1 LEFSKGGKEMKWMK
15 SLILVVVVSALIIT
29 VSPAPLPAATELIPL
44 YTPPVGGTAYVLGAG
59 IVTVTNKYL
68 TDAHFVH
75 EATTG
80 TMDMVRRM
88 MQREASKK
96 PAFAIFG
103 SPDAWKAYN
112 GKEVYSGKPFTEL
125 RAIVF
130 LNASD
135 QYLVVSAKSPIKS
148 FADVKGKRI
157 GIGGPGSTVATSA
170 LLFLEYSGVT
180 KNDFKPYYYTYRESV
195 EGIQDGSLDGGF
207 VGGGYP
213 IAIYTEL
220 ALKHDIRIV
229 PIDEKVLKKVTA
241 DHPYYYGTIVKAK
254 SYKGLEQDTLIY
266 GFTTALWTSSSVN
279 TDFVYRVLK
288 NLFDHKADYYA
299 IHQSAKDMTAEDAMK
314 GIPLA
319 FHPGAEKY
327 YKEIG
332 VMKKQ

>member
-1 LEFSKGGKEMKWMK
+1 MKRIK
-15 SLILVVVVSALIIT
+15 SILLIIGSLALITIFLA
-29 VSPAPLPAATELIPL
+29 PASAVELIPL

-59 IVTVTNKYL
+59 IVSVTNKYL
-68 TDAHFVH
+68 PDAHLVH

-88 MQREASKK
+88 MSRDAAKK

-103 SPDAWKAYN
+103 NPDAWKASK
-112 GKEVYSGKPFTEL
+112 GLEVYAGKPFTEL
-125 RAIVF
+125 RAVVF
-130 LNASD
+130 VNASD
-135 QYLVVSAKSPIKS
+135 MYLVVPANSPIKS

-170 LLFLEYSGVT
+170 LLFLEHSGVT
-180 KNDFKPYYYTYRESV
+180 KNDFKPYFYTYRESV

-207 VGGGYP
+207 VGGGFP

-220 ALKHDIRIV
+220 ALRHDVRIV
-229 PIDEKVLKKVTA
+229 PIDENVLKEVMA
-241 DHPYYYGTIVKAK
+241 EHPYYYGTIVKAK

-266 GFTTALWTSSSVN
+266 GFTTALFTVSNVS
-279 TDFVYRVLK
+279 TDFVYKLLK

-299 IHQSAKDMTAEDAMK
+299 IHQSAKDMKAEDAAK
-314 GIPLA
+314 GVP

-327 YKEIG
+327 LKEVG
-332 VMKKQ
+332 VMK

>member
-1 LEFSKGGKEMKWMK
+1 MKWVK
-15 SLILVVVVSALIIT
+15 SILLILSVYALAAIFSIT
-29 VSPAPLPAATELIPL
+29 PAFSSTELVPL

-59 IVTVTNKYL
+59 IVSVTNKYL
-68 TDAHFVH
+68 PDAHLVH

-88 MQREASKK
+88 MQREAEKK
-96 PAFAIFG
+96 PCFAIFG
-103 SPDAWKAYN
+103 TPDAWKAYK
-112 GKEVYSGKPFTEL
+112 GQDVYAGKPFSEL
-125 RAIVF
+125 RAVVF
-130 LNASD
+130 VNASD
-135 QYLVVSAKSPIKS
+135 MYLVVPANSPIKS

-180 KNDFKPYYYTYRESV
+180 KKDFKPYYYTYKESV

-220 ALKHDIRIV
+220 AMRHDVRIV
-229 PIDEKVLKKVTA
+229 PIGEEILKKVMA
-241 DHPYYYGTIVKAK
+241 EHPYYYGTVVKAK

-266 GFTTALWTSSSVN
+266 GFTTALFTVSDVSN
-279 TDFVYRVLK
+279 DFVYALLK
-288 NLFDHKADYYA
+288 NLFDHKGDYYA
-299 IHQSAKDMTAEDAMK
+299 VHRSAKDMTPQDAMK
-314 GIPLA
+314 GVPIP

-327 YKEIG
+327 LKEIG
-332 VMKKQ
+332 VMKR

>member
-1 LEFSKGGKEMKWMK
+1 MKTK
-15 SLILVVVVSALIIT
+15 NLIFFFLGLFIPIIIIFNL
-29 VSPAPLPAATELIPL
+29 AYAAELIPL

-59 IVTVTNKYL
+59 IVSVTNKYL
-68 TDAHFVH
+68 PDANLVH

-88 MQREASKK
+88 MNREAAKK

-103 SPDAWKAYN
+103 TPDAWKAYK
-112 GKEVYSGKPFTEL
+112 GQEVYAGKPFTEL
-125 RAIVF
+125 RAVVF
-130 LNASD
+130 VNASD
-135 QYLVVSAKSPIKS
+135 MYLVVPSKSPIKS

-170 LLFLEYSGVT
+170 LLFFEYSGVT
-180 KNDFKPYYYTYRESV
+180 KSDFKPYFYTYRESV

-220 ALKHDIRIV
+220 AMRHDVRIV
-229 PIDEKVLKKVTA
+229 PVDEKVLKRVMN
-241 DHPYYYGTIVKAK
+241 DHPYYYGTIVKAN
-254 SYKGLEQDTLIY
+254 SYRGLEQDTLVY
-266 GFTTALWTSSSVN
+266 GFTTALFTHSGVS

-288 NLFDHKADYYA
+288 NLFDHKAEYYA
-299 IHQSAKDMTAEDAMK
+299 IHRSAKDMTEEDATK
-314 GIPLA
+314 GIPIP

-327 YKEIG
+327 LKEIG
-332 VMKKQ
+332 VMK